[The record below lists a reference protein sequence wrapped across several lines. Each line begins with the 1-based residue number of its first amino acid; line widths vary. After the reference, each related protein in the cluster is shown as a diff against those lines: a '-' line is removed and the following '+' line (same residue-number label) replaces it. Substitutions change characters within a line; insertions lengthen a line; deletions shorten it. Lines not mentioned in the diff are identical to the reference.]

1 MQSEIKISALAKG
14 AVQID
19 IEGTI
24 GVSENQQ
31 FADPKTKVATYE
43 KMRERIDSIAQI
55 KAKEVI
61 VNIRSTGGN
70 VRDAILIFEALT
82 ALPARIT
89 TRCYG
94 YTASAAT
101 IIAQAASDGC
111 REISENALYLI
122 HNSVITAEGNA
133 NEIGATIDLLDK
145 TDQRIASI
153 YALRSGNTADS
164 YVQIMSR
171 NNGNGQWL
179 SPTEAIEAGLADRLI
194 ETKPSQT
201 PKNQIKEEMQIS
213 ERFRTILQVLGI
225 TNSTQVP
232 KIETEQIETLEAE
245 LNSRADRIELLENKV
260 GEMEIIAERLRAEA
274 TMTLPK
280 EDPAITEAKRSPN
293 EEAYLQDARNFK

>member
-1 MQSEIKISALAKG
+1 MQSEIKISATAKG

-24 GVSENQQ
+24 GVPENQQ

-55 KAKEVI
+55 KAKNVV

-82 ALPARIT
+82 ALPANIT

-101 IIAQAASDGC
+101 IIAQAATAGC
-111 REISENALYLI
+111 REISANALYLI
-122 HNSVITAEGNA
+122 HNSIITTEGNA

-153 YALRSGNTADS
+153 YASRSGNTAES
-164 YVQIMSR
+164 YAQIMSR

-179 SPTEAIEAGLADRLI
+179 SPTEAIEAGLADKLI
-194 ETKPSQT
+194 ETKQT
-201 PKNQIKEEMQIS
+201 PKNQIKEEMQIT
-213 ERFRTILQVLGI
+213 ERFRTILKVLGI

-232 KIETEQIETLEAE
+232 KIETEQIDTLEAE
-245 LNSRADRIELLENKV
+245 LNSRADRIEQLENKV
-260 GEMEIIAERLRAEA
+260 GELEVVAERLRAEA
-274 TMTLPK
+274 TMTMPK

-293 EEAYLQDARNFK
+293 QDAYMQDARNFK

>member
-24 GVSENQQ
+24 GVAENQQ

-55 KAKEVI
+55 KAKQVV

-70 VRDAILIFEALT
+70 VRDAILIFEALS

-101 IIAQAASDGC
+101 IIAQAANEGC

-122 HNSVITAEGNA
+122 HNSVITTEGNA

-153 YALRSGNTADS
+153 YASRSGNTAES
-164 YVQIMSR
+164 YAQIMSR

-179 SPTEAIEAGLADRLI
+179 SPTEAIEAGLADKLI
-194 ETKPSQT
+194 ETSQT
-201 PKNQIKEEMQIS
+201 PKNQIKEEMQITQ
-213 ERFRTILQVLGI
+213 RFRTILHVLGI

-232 KIETEQIETLEAE
+232 KIETEQIDTLEAE
-245 LNSRADRIELLENKV
+245 LNSRADRIEQLENKV
-260 GEMEIIAERLRAEA
+260 GELEIVAERLRAEA

-280 EDPAITEAKRSPN
+280 EDPAIEQAKRSPN
-293 EEAYLQDARNFK
+293 EDAYMQDARNFK

>member
-24 GVSENQQ
+24 GVPENQQ

-43 KMRERIDSIAQI
+43 KMREKIDSIAQI
-55 KAKEVI
+55 KSKEVV

-70 VRDAILIFEALT
+70 VRDAILIFDALI
-82 ALPARIT
+82 ALPAKIT

-101 IIAQAASDGC
+101 IIAQAAAEGC
-111 REISENALYLI
+111 REISANALYLI
-122 HNSVITAEGNA
+122 HNSVITTEGNV

-153 YALRSGNTADS
+153 YASRSGNNVES
-164 YVQIMSR
+164 YAQIMSR

-179 SPTEAIEAGLADRLI
+179 SPTEAIEAGLADKLI
-194 ETKPSQT
+194 ETKQSQT
-201 PKNQIKEEMQIS
+201 PKNQIKKEMQIT
-213 ERFRTILQVLGI
+213 ERFRSILQVLGI
-225 TNSTQVP
+225 TNTSQVL
-232 KIETEQIETLEAE
+232 KIETEQIDTIEAE

-260 GEMEIIAERLRAEA
+260 GELEVVAERLRAQA
-274 TMTLPK
+274 TMTMPK

-293 EEAYLQDARNFK
+293 QDAYMQDARNFK